1 MSIYDTTDSFDFS
14 KLVLS
19 KPSSIPGGGFFIR
32 FLVADSPLYI
42 QSPKSLTKQGILK
55 SGKRF
60 YTDLMFTNEN
70 DNFIRWMENLEN
82 YCHQGIFE
90 HRDKWFEGDMEL
102 HDIENYFTPVL
113 KIYKSG
119 KFYSIR
125 VNINATLGKPALKI
139 YDEDENDVDI
149 DTIDDKTQVMTIL
162 EMKGIKCSTR
172 SFQIEVEMKQMMVL
186 KPANLFD
193 KCLMLRP
200 ASTAATVA
208 GSDALAKSISVL
220 DESSIDSGEVDA
232 NVNDDLGSQDTELF
246 SENIETNLEQI
257 EENRITPEPEE
268 SPPAA
273 DPSPELQEID
283 FHLEELE
290 NTEVVQIKQ
299 RNDVYYQMYKEAKK
313 KAKIARDFA
322 LSSYLEAKE
331 IKNKYLL
338 DDIQPDSDGE
348 SDLES
353 FWSSFWVLIDVD
365 FWGVE

>member
-14 KLVLS
+14 KLVLT
-19 KPSSIPGGGFFIR
+19 KPTSVPGGGFFIR

-55 SGKRF
+55 NGKRF
-60 YTDLMFTNEN
+60 YTDLMFTN
-70 DNFIRWMENLEN
+70 DNESFIRWMENLEN
-82 YCHQGIFE
+82 HCHQGIFE
-90 HRDKWFEGDMEL
+90 HREKWFEGDMEL
-102 HDIENYFTPVL
+102 HDVENYFTPVL
-113 KIYKSG
+113 KIYRSG

-125 VNINATLGKPALKI
+125 VNINATLGKPALKV
-139 YDEDENDVDI
+139 YDEDEHDVDI

-162 EMKGIKCSTR
+162 EIKGIKCSTR
-172 SFQIEVEMKQMMVL
+172 SFQIEVDMKQMMVL

-193 KCLMLRP
+193 KCLLLRP
-200 ASTAATVA
+200 SAAPAVT
-208 GSDALAKSISVL
+208 GSDALLKSIS
-220 DESSIDSGEVDA
+220 ESVESPPPDSTEVDE
-232 NVNDDLGSQDTELF
+232 NIGSRDTELF
-246 SENIETNLEQI
+246 SENIETETSLNQH
-257 EENRITPEPEE
+257 EERDISPDLSPEREE

-273 DPSPELQEID
+273 DQLQEID

-290 NTEVVQIKQ
+290 NTEVVQIKE

-313 KAKIARDFA
+313 KAKIAREFA

-348 SDLES
+348 SDLET
-353 FWSSFWVLIDVD
+353 FWYCEIGSWH
-365 FWGVE
+365 